1 MNEWRTVEDQ
11 RGIEEL
17 MEAFM
22 GFHDSCIHSLRYES
36 GCYVDGERSMY
47 AHCPPESF
55 VLRMILHSQWKEG
68 AMELCF
74 EGVRRF
80 HVVGLEDNYM
90 KEIYDAYLAF
100 HDNLLPTGH
109 GAAPRVIVW
118 ADWADF
124 DPTRIS
130 DPLEEPGTSYVIAA
144 ALRWRIAEK

>member
-1 MNEWRTVEDQ
+1 MNEWKTVEDQ

-144 ALRWRIAEK
+144 ALKWRIAEK

>member
-47 AHCPPESF
+47 AHRPPESF

>member
-100 HDNLLPTGH
+100 HDNLLPAGH

-144 ALRWRIAEK
+144 ALKWRIAEK

>member
-1 MNEWRTVEDQ
+1 
-11 RGIEEL
+11 
-17 MEAFM
+17 M

-144 ALRWRIAEK
+144 ALKWRIAEK